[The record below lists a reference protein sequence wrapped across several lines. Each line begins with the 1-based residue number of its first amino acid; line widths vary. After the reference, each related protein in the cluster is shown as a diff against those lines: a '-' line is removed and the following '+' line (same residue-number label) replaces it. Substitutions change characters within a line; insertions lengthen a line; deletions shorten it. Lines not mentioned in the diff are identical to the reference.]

1 MGKLKGNQFGVFTG
15 KLGGVVGFYKDNQYL
30 VRAYQPT
37 VFNPK
42 SSAQEMQRKV
52 FKTVVKTL
60 SPTWNDVTAKYGTY
74 KGSAFSKMCKYGLS
88 TLFAKTLGA
97 VTTDQGT
104 LVKNWQSSLFDL
116 IAKGYDNNMLNIF
129 NSKSMVL
136 KNKHSE
142 GAITYVLANLQGNIN
157 MTNPGVGYFGID
169 YLLPDAINMLYMQAD
184 GSFTN
189 YNGIGNS
196 LSFQEQRLNPAGPK
210 NLGFYQ
216 TAEQVGDGWKYVY
229 KTSMAPFVT
238 NDFDFNMSEEYE
250 INENGVKTAYL
261 STCFLL
267 YGYSSSETANRI
279 TCISSAMLTQKKE

>member
-42 SSAQEMQRKV
+42 SSAQVMQRKV
-52 FKTVVKTL
+52 FKTVIKTL

-74 KGSAFSKMCKYGLS
+74 KGSAFSKMSKYGLS

-97 VTTDQGT
+97 VTTDKGI

-116 IAKGYDNNMLNIF
+116 IAKGYDNNLLNIF
-129 NSKSMVL
+129 NPKSMIL
-136 KNKHSE
+136 KNKHTE
-142 GAITYVLANLQGNIN
+142 GAKIYILANLQGNVT
-157 MTNPGVGYFGID
+157 MATPGNGYFGMD
-169 YLLPDAINMLYMQAD
+169 YLLPEKINMLYMKDD

-189 YNGIGNS
+189 YNGIGDGII
-196 LSFQEQRLNPAGPK
+196 FQEQRLNPAGPK

-229 KTSMAPFVT
+229 KNSMAPFVT
-238 NDFDFNMSEEYE
+238 SDFDFNMSEEYE
-250 INENGVKTAYL
+250 INENGVKTTYL
-261 STCFLL
+261 STCFLI
-267 YGYSSSETANRI
+267 YGYSSAETANRI

>member
-42 SSAQEMQRKV
+42 SSAQVMQRKV
-52 FKTVVKTL
+52 FKTVIKTL

-74 KGSAFSKMCKYGLS
+74 KGSAFSKMSKYGLS

-97 VTTDQGT
+97 VTTDKGI

-116 IAKGYDNNMLNIF
+116 IAKGYDNNKLNIF
-129 NSKSMVL
+129 NSKSMIL
-136 KNKHSE
+136 KNKNSE
-142 GAITYVLANLQGNIN
+142 NATTYVLANLQGNIN
-157 MTNPGVGYFGID
+157 MTNQGNGYFGMD
-169 YLLPDAINMLYMQAD
+169 YLLPEQINMLYMQDD

-189 YNGIGNS
+189 YNGIGDGF
-196 LSFQEQRLNPAGPK
+196 SFQEQRLNPAGPK

-216 TAEQVGDGWKYVY
+216 TAEQVGEGWKYVY

-238 NDFDFNMSEEYE
+238 NDFDFSMSAKYD

-267 YGYSSSETANRI
+267 YGYSSAETANRI
-279 TCISSAMLTQKKE
+279 TCISSAMLTQKEA

>member
-52 FKTVVKTL
+52 FKKVVTSL

-74 KGSAFSKMCKYGLS
+74 KGSAFSKMSKYGLS

-97 VTTDQGT
+97 VTTDKGT
-104 LVKNWQSSLFDL
+104 LVKKWEPSIYDL

-129 NSKSMVL
+129 NPKSMIL
-136 KNKHSE
+136 KNKNSE
-142 GAITYVLANLQGNIN
+142 SAKTYVLANLQGNIN
-157 MTNPGVGYFGID
+157 MTNRGAGYFGMD
-169 YLLPDAINMLYMQAD
+169 YLLPENINMLYMQDD
-184 GSFTN
+184 GSFAN
-189 YNGIGNS
+189 YNGIGDGF
-196 LSFQEQRLNPAGPK
+196 SFQEQRLNPAGPK

-238 NDFDFNMSEEYE
+238 NDFDFSMSSEYY
-250 INENGVKTAYL
+250 INEEGTQTPYL
-261 STCFLL
+261 STCFLI
-267 YGYSSSETANRI
+267 YGYSSAETANRI